1 MLFMVVP
8 VVWKYKTMS
17 MNDAPRSERLHI
29 ALFGR
34 RNAGKS
40 SLINALTGQQ
50 TALVSDVPGTT
61 TDPVMKSMEILP
73 LGPCVLIDTAGFDDS
88 GKVGDLRTERTREVI
103 KQTDIAIIVT
113 DDISLDDEAAWAGLL
128 KQANVPF
135 VAVLNKVDLMPE
147 VSSTLLADTAKRL
160 GCDVVPVSALHGTGL
175 DLLRKTLAGLMPENE
190 KQSLTGNLA
199 KPGDTVLLVMPQ
211 DPQAPK
217 GRLILPQVQTLRD
230 LMDKGCIAM
239 CCTTEGIDQA
249 FASLR
254 DPPHLIITDSQV
266 FDIVE
271 QKIPKSHAYAN
282 ETDETDETDT
292 PRKGAKP
299 LRKKDASRLS
309 ALAWG
314 HADEMHEPLL
324 TSFSVLMAAHKG
336 DINYFVES
344 APAIDRLTEQSRVL
358 IAEACT
364 HAPLAE
370 DIGREKIPRLLRKRV
385 GQGLTVN
392 IVAGKDFPD
401 DVRGYDLVI
410 HCGGCMFN
418 RKFMLS
424 RVEQCRAQGVPMT
437 NYGITIAHVKGILD
451 KVSLPH

>member
-1 MLFMVVP
+1 MADKGL
-8 VVWKYKTMS
+8 
-17 MNDAPRSERLHI
+17 NDTPRSERLHI

-34 RNAGKS
+34 RNVGKS

-61 TDPVMKSMEILP
+61 TDPVSKSMEILP

-88 GKVGDLRTERTREVI
+88 GKVGDLRTERTHEVI
-103 KQTDIAIIVT
+103 KQTDIAILVT
-113 DDISLDDEAAWAGLL
+113 DGTKLDDEAAWAKLL

-135 VAVLNKVDLMPE
+135 VAVLNKVDILPE
-147 VSSTLLADTAKRL
+147 APTTLLAHIAKQL
-160 GCDVVPVSALHGTGL
+160 GRDAIPVSAIKAEGL
-175 DLLRKTLAGLMPENE
+175 DLLRQTLVGLMPEGS
-190 KQSLTGNLA
+190 KQSLTGQLA
-199 KPGDTVLLVMPQ
+199 QRGDMVLLVMPQ

-230 LMDKGCIAM
+230 LLDKGCTAI
-239 CCTTEGIDQA
+239 CCTTEDIDRTLE
-249 FASLR
+249 SLKE
-254 DPPHLIITDSQV
+254 PPSLIVTDSQV

-271 QKIPKSHAYAN
+271 KK
-282 ETDETDETDT
+282 
-292 PRKGAKP
+292 KP
-299 LRKKDASRLS
+299 E
-309 ALAWG
+309 G
-314 HADEMHEPLL
+314 CQL

-344 APAIDRLTEQSRVL
+344 AAAINSLTEQSRVL

-370 DIGREKIPRLLRKRV
+370 DIGREKIPRLLRQRV
-385 GQGLTVN
+385 GQGLTVD
-392 IVAGKDFPD
+392 IVAGKDFPA
-401 DVRGYDLVI
+401 DVTGYDLVI

-418 RKFMLS
+418 RRFMLQ

-437 NYGITIAHVKGILD
+437 NYGITIAHIKGILN
-451 KVSLPH
+451 KVSLP

>member
-1 MLFMVVP
+1 M
-8 VVWKYKTMS
+8 
-17 MNDAPRSERLHI
+17 HI

-103 KQTDIAIIVT
+103 KQTDIAILVT
-113 DDISLDDEAAWAGLL
+113 DGSSLDDEATWAALL
-128 KQANVPF
+128 KQTNVPF
-135 VAVLNKVDLMPE
+135 VTVLNKVDLLEE
-147 VSSTLLADTAKRL
+147 VPSTLLEDMAKRL
-160 GCDVVPVSALHGTGL
+160 GCDVVPVSAINGTGL
-175 DLLRKTLAGLMPENE
+175 DTLRDTLAGLMPESE
-190 KQSLTGNLA
+190 KQSLTGDLA
-199 KPGDTVLLVMPQ
+199 HPGDTVLLVMPQ

-230 LMDKGCIAM
+230 LMDKRCIAI
-239 CCTTEGIDQA
+239 CCTTDDIDSTLA
-249 FASLR
+249 ALKE
-254 DPPHLIITDSQV
+254 PPRLIITDSQV

-271 QKIPKSHAYAN
+271 KK
-282 ETDETDETDT
+282 
-292 PRKGAKP
+292 KP
-299 LRKKDASRLS
+299 EGS
-309 ALAWG
+309 
-314 HADEMHEPLL
+314 LL
-324 TSFSVLMAAHKG
+324 TSFSVLMAAYKG
-336 DINYFVES
+336 DIRFFVRS
-344 APAIDRLTEQSRVL
+344 AMAIDRMTEQSRVL

-370 DIGREKIPRLLRKRV
+370 DIGREKIPRMLCQRV
-385 GQGLTVN
+385 GQGLTVD
-392 IVAGKDFPD
+392 IVAGKDFPE
-401 DVRGYDLVI
+401 DVTSYDLVI

-424 RVEQCRAQGVPMT
+424 RVDQCRRQGTPMT
-437 NYGITIAHVKGILD
+437 NYGITIAHLKGILG
-451 KVSLPH
+451 KVSLP

>member
-1 MLFMVVP
+1 MVVQ
-8 VVWKYKTMS
+8 S
-17 MNDAPRSERLHI
+17 MNTAPRSERLHI

-34 RNAGKS
+34 RNVGKS

-61 TDPVMKSMEILP
+61 TDPVSKSMEILP

-113 DDISLDDEAAWAGLL
+113 DGTSLDDESAWAGLL
-128 KQANVPF
+128 KQANVPY
-135 VAVLNKVDLMPE
+135 VTVLNKVDLLNE
-147 VSSTLLADTAKRL
+147 VPSTLLADIAKRL
-160 GCDVVPVSALHGTGL
+160 NCDVITVSALQGTGL
-175 DLLRKTLAGLMPENE
+175 GLLRKTLAGLMPENE
-190 KQSLTGNLA
+190 KQSLTGHLA
-199 KPGDTVLLVMPQ
+199 KAGDTVLLVMPQ

-230 LMDKGCIAM
+230 LMDKGCIAI
-239 CCTTEGIDQA
+239 CCTTQDMDQA
-249 FASLR
+249 LASLR
-254 DPPHLIITDSQV
+254 EPPHLIITDSQV

-271 QKIPKSHAYAN
+271 QKKPQ
-282 ETDETDETDT
+282 DT
-292 PRKGAKP
+292 
-299 LRKKDASRLS
+299 
-309 ALAWG
+309 
-314 HADEMHEPLL
+314 LL

-336 DINYFVES
+336 DIQYFVES
-344 APAIDRLTEQSRVL
+344 APAINLLTEQSRVL

-385 GQGLTVN
+385 GEKLTVD

-401 DVRGYDLVI
+401 DVKEYDLVI

-418 RKFMLS
+418 RRFMLQ

-437 NYGITIAHVKGILD
+437 NYGITIAHIKGILG
-451 KVSLPH
+451 KVSLP

>member
-1 MLFMVVP
+1 
-8 VVWKYKTMS
+8 
-17 MNDAPRSERLHI
+17 MNNTPRSERLHI

-113 DDISLDDEAAWAGLL
+113 DGTTLDDEAAWAGLL

-135 VAVLNKVDLMPE
+135 VAVLNKVDLLDE
-147 VSSTLLADTAKRL
+147 VPSAILTDIAKRL
-160 GCDVVPVSALHGTGL
+160 GCDVIPVSALKSTGL
-175 DLLRKTLAGLMPENE
+175 DLLRQTLAGLAPESG
-190 KQSLTGNLA
+190 KQTLTGNLA
-199 KPGDTVLLVMPQ
+199 LAGDTVLLVMPQ

-230 LMDKGCIAM
+230 LMDKGCIAI
-239 CCTTEGIDQA
+239 CCTTEDIDRTLA
-249 FASLR
+249 ALKE
-254 DPPHLIITDSQV
+254 PPHLIITDSQV

-271 QKIPKSHAYAN
+271 QK
-282 ETDETDETDT
+282 
-292 PRKGAKP
+292 KP
-299 LRKKDASRLS
+299 AES
-309 ALAWG
+309 
-314 HADEMHEPLL
+314 LL

-336 DINYFVES
+336 DIQYFVES
-344 APAIDRLTEQSRVL
+344 APAINKLTERSRVL

-385 GQGLTVN
+385 GQGLTVD
-392 IVAGKDFPD
+392 IVAGKDFPSD
-401 DVRGYDLVI
+401 LSDYDLVI

-424 RVEQCRAQGVPMT
+424 RVEQCRQQGVPMT
-437 NYGITIAHVKGILD
+437 NYGVTIAHIKGILG
-451 KVSLPH
+451 KVSLP

>member
-1 MLFMVVP
+1 MIEKDNAF
-8 VVWKYKTMS
+8 
-17 MNDAPRSERLHI
+17 NRAPQSERLHI

-61 TDPVMKSMEILP
+61 TDPVSKSMEILP

-113 DDISLDDEAAWAGLL
+113 DGTSLEDEVAWAGLL
-128 KQANVPF
+128 KQANVPY
-135 VAVLNKVDLMPE
+135 VAVLNKVDLLPE
-147 VSSTLLADTAKRL
+147 VPSTLLADMAKRM
-160 GCDVVPVSALHGTGL
+160 GCDVVPVSATNGTGL
-175 DLLRKTLAGLMPENE
+175 DLLRQTLAGLMPEEE

-199 KPGDTVLLVMPQ
+199 QAGDTVLLVMPQ

-230 LMDKGCIAM
+230 LLDKRCIAI
-239 CCTTEGIDQA
+239 CCTTEDIDKTL
-249 FASLR
+249 ASLR
-254 DPPHLIITDSQV
+254 EPPSLIITDSQV

-271 QKIPKSHAYAN
+271 KK
-282 ETDETDETDT
+282 
-292 PRKGAKP
+292 KP
-299 LRKKDASRLS
+299 AESR
-309 ALAWG
+309 
-314 HADEMHEPLL
+314 L

-336 DINYFVES
+336 DIRFFVRS
-344 APAIDRLTEQSRVL
+344 AMGIDRLTEQSRVL

-385 GQGLTVN
+385 GQGLTVD
-392 IVAGKDFPD
+392 IVAGKDFPKD
-401 DVRGYDLVI
+401 LTCYDLVI
-410 HCGGCMFN
+410 HCGACMFN

-424 RVEQCRAQGVPMT
+424 RIEQCRRQGTPMT
-437 NYGITIAHVKGILD
+437 NYGIAIAHIKGILD
-451 KVSLPH
+451 RVDY

>member
-1 MLFMVVP
+1 
-8 VVWKYKTMS
+8 
-17 MNDAPRSERLHI
+17 MNETPQSERLHI

-50 TALVSDVPGTT
+50 IALVSDVPGTT

-88 GKVGDLRTERTREVI
+88 GKVGDLRAERTREVI

-113 DDISLDDEAAWAGLL
+113 DGTTLDDEIAWATLL
-128 KQANVPF
+128 KQSNVPY

-147 VSSTLLADTAKRL
+147 IPSTLLADIAKRL
-160 GCDVVPVSALHGTGL
+160 GCDVIPVSALNGTGL
-175 DLLRKTLAGLMPENE
+175 DLLRQTLAGLMPESD
-190 KQSLTGNLA
+190 KQSLTGSLA
-199 KPGDTVLLVMPQ
+199 QAGDTVLLVMPQ

-230 LMDKGCIAM
+230 LMDKRCIAI
-239 CCTTEGIDQA
+239 CCTTEDIDRA
-249 FASLR
+249 LASLHE
-254 DPPHLIITDSQV
+254 PPHLIITDSQV

-271 QKIPKSHAYAN
+271 QKKPEKS
-282 ETDETDETDT
+282 
-292 PRKGAKP
+292 
-299 LRKKDASRLS
+299 
-309 ALAWG
+309 
-314 HADEMHEPLL
+314 LL

-336 DINYFVES
+336 DIRFFVRS
-344 APAIDRLTEQSRVL
+344 AMAIDRLTEQSRVL

-370 DIGREKIPRLLRKRV
+370 DIGREKIPRMLRQRV
-385 GQGLTVN
+385 GQGLQID
-392 IVAGKDFPD
+392 IVAGKDFPM
-401 DVRGYDLVI
+401 DVTSYDLVI

-424 RVEQCRAQGVPMT
+424 RVEQCRRQGTPMT
-437 NYGITIAHVKGILD
+437 NYGITIAHIKGILD
-451 KVSLPH
+451 KVSLP

>member
-1 MLFMVVP
+1 MVD
-8 VVWKYKTMS
+8 
-17 MNDAPRSERLHI
+17 NFNRAPRSERLHI

-103 KQTDIAIIVT
+103 KQTDIAILVT
-113 DDISLDDEAAWAGLL
+113 DGSSLEDEATWAALL

-135 VAVLNKVDLMPE
+135 VTVLNKVDLLEE
-147 VSSTLLADTAKRL
+147 VPSTLLEDMAKRL
-160 GCDVVPVSALHGTGL
+160 GCDVVPVSAINGTGL
-175 DLLRKTLAGLMPENE
+175 DTLRNTLARLMPESE
-190 KQSLTGNLA
+190 KQSLTGDLA
-199 KPGDTVLLVMPQ
+199 HPGDTVLLVMPQ

-230 LMDKGCIAM
+230 LMDKRCIAI
-239 CCTTEGIDQA
+239 CCTTDDIDSTLA
-249 FASLR
+249 ALKE
-254 DPPHLIITDSQV
+254 PPRLIITDSQV

-271 QKIPKSHAYAN
+271 KK
-282 ETDETDETDT
+282 
-292 PRKGAKP
+292 KP
-299 LRKKDASRLS
+299 EES
-309 ALAWG
+309 
-314 HADEMHEPLL
+314 LL

-336 DINYFVES
+336 DIRFFVRS
-344 APAIDRLTEQSRVL
+344 AMAIDRMTEQSRVL

-370 DIGREKIPRLLRKRV
+370 DIGREKIPRMLRQRV
-385 GQGLTVN
+385 GQGLTVD
-392 IVAGKDFPD
+392 IVAGKDFPE
-401 DVRGYDLVI
+401 DVTSYDLVI

-424 RVEQCRAQGVPMT
+424 RVDQCRRQGTPMT
-437 NYGITIAHVKGILD
+437 NYGITIAHLKGILG
-451 KVSLPH
+451 KVSLP

>member
-1 MLFMVVP
+1 MVD
-8 VVWKYKTMS
+8 
-17 MNDAPRSERLHI
+17 NFNRAPRSERLHI

-103 KQTDIAIIVT
+103 KQTDIAILVT
-113 DDISLDDEAAWAGLL
+113 DGSSLEDEATWAALL

-135 VAVLNKVDLMPE
+135 VTVLNKVDLLEE
-147 VSSTLLADTAKRL
+147 VPSTLLEDMAKRL
-160 GCDVVPVSALHGTGL
+160 GCDVVPVSAINGTGL
-175 DLLRKTLAGLMPENE
+175 DTLRNTLARLMPESE
-190 KQSLTGNLA
+190 KQSLTGDLA
-199 KPGDTVLLVMPQ
+199 HPGDTVLLVMPQ

-230 LMDKGCIAM
+230 LMDKRCIAI
-239 CCTTEGIDQA
+239 CCTTDDIDSTLA
-249 FASLR
+249 ALKE
-254 DPPHLIITDSQV
+254 PPRLIITDSQV

-271 QKIPKSHAYAN
+271 KK
-282 ETDETDETDT
+282 
-292 PRKGAKP
+292 KP
-299 LRKKDASRLS
+299 EGS
-309 ALAWG
+309 
-314 HADEMHEPLL
+314 LL

-336 DINYFVES
+336 DIRFFVRS
-344 APAIDRLTEQSRVL
+344 AMAIDRMTEQSRVL

-370 DIGREKIPRLLRKRV
+370 DIGREKIPRMLRQRV
-385 GQGLTVN
+385 GQGLTVD
-392 IVAGKDFPD
+392 IVAGKDFPE
-401 DVRGYDLVI
+401 DVTSYDLVI

-424 RVEQCRAQGVPMT
+424 RVDQCRRQGTPMT
-437 NYGITIAHVKGILD
+437 NYGITIAHLKGILG
-451 KVSLPH
+451 KVSLP

>member
-1 MLFMVVP
+1 MVE
-8 VVWKYKTMS
+8 KGNS
-17 MNDAPRSERLHI
+17 LNSAPRSERLHI

-113 DDISLDDEAAWAGLL
+113 DGFSLDDEVAWTALL
-128 KQANVPF
+128 KQANVPY
-135 VAVLNKVDLMPE
+135 VALLNKVDLLPE
-147 VSSTLLADTAKRL
+147 VPSTLLTDMAKRL
-160 GCDVVPVSALHGTGL
+160 GCDVIPVSALKGTGL
-175 DLLRKTLAGLMPENE
+175 DLVRKTLAGLMSENE
-190 KQSLTGNLA
+190 KQSLTGRLA
-199 KPGDTVLLVMPQ
+199 QAGDTVLLVMPQ

-230 LMDKGCIAM
+230 LMDKGCIAT
-239 CCTTEGIDQA
+239 CCTTQGMEQA
-249 FASLR
+249 LASLR
-254 DPPHLIITDSQV
+254 RPPHLIITDSQV

-271 QKIPKSHAYAN
+271 QK
-282 ETDETDETDT
+282 
-292 PRKGAKP
+292 KP
-299 LRKKDASRLS
+299 AQS
-309 ALAWG
+309 
-314 HADEMHEPLL
+314 LL

-336 DINYFVES
+336 DIQYFVES
-344 APAIDRLTEQSRVL
+344 APAINRLTEQSRVL

-385 GQGLTVN
+385 GQGLTVD
-392 IVAGKDFPD
+392 IVAGRDFPAD
-401 DVRGYDLVI
+401 LTGYDLVI

-418 RKFMLS
+418 RRFMLQ

-437 NYGITIAHVKGILD
+437 NYGITIAHIKGILD
-451 KVSLPH
+451 KVSLP

>member
-1 MLFMVVP
+1 MVESGNALNRVP
-8 VVWKYKTMS
+8 Q
-17 MNDAPRSERLHI
+17 SERLHI

-50 TALVSDVPGTT
+50 IALVSDVPGTT
-61 TDPVMKSMEILP
+61 TDPVIKSMEILP

-88 GKVGDLRTERTREVI
+88 GNVGDLRAERTREVI

-113 DDISLDDEAAWAGLL
+113 DGTALDDEAAWAGLL
-128 KQANVPF
+128 KQANLPY
-135 VAVLNKVDLMPE
+135 VAVLNKVDLLHE
-147 VSSTLLADTAKRL
+147 VPSTLLADIAKRL
-160 GCDVVPVSALHGTGL
+160 GCDAIPVSALNGTGL
-175 DLLRKTLAGLMPENE
+175 DLLRKTLAGLVPEYE

-199 KPGDTVLLVMPQ
+199 KKGDTVLLVMPQ

-230 LMDKGCIAM
+230 LMDKGCIAI

-249 FASLR
+249 LASLR
-254 DPPHLIITDSQV
+254 EPPHLIITDSQV
-266 FDIVE
+266 FDIVD
-271 QKIPKSHAYAN
+271 QKKS
-282 ETDETDETDT
+282 EKTE
-292 PRKGAKP
+292 K
-299 LRKKDASRLS
+299 S
-309 ALAWG
+309 
-314 HADEMHEPLL
+314 LL

-336 DINYFVES
+336 DIQYFAES
-344 APAIDRLTEQSRVL
+344 AAAIDRLTEQSRVL

-370 DIGREKIPRLLRKRV
+370 DIGREKIPRMLRQRV
-385 GQGLTVN
+385 GQGLTVD

-401 DVRGYDLVI
+401 DLTGYDLVI

-451 KVSLPH
+451 KVSLP